1 MLNDRGGQPPYKTP
15 TGRIPGTVMRFKID
29 KNLKRVAA
37 AKAGRPE
44 TVAVELC
51 AALVDAG
58 MIEDPTEYWGES
70 VLTAISTQYVFKV
83 CAVLAKYL
91 YNDESHSIPSEVF
104 DAFCDLIVWGDGD
117 CPHCGGKLEFYETE
131 GHELNDGDYYT
142 PNSYIIDNYVYRCVE
157 CGETIKTPKE
167 L

>member
-1 MLNDRGGQPPYKTP
+1 
-15 TGRIPGTVMRFKID
+15 MRFKID
-29 KNLKRVAA
+29 KNLKKVAE
-37 AKAGRPE
+37 AKADRPE

-51 AALVDAG
+51 SALVDAG

-70 VLTAISTQYVFKV
+70 VLIAISKQYVFKV

-91 YNDESHSIPSEVF
+91 YNDETHSIPSDVF
-104 DAFCDLIVWGDGD
+104 DAFCDLIFWGDGD
-117 CPHCGGKLEFYETE
+117 CPHCGGKLEFYEIE

-157 CGETIKTPKE
+157 CGETIKTPK
-167 L
+167 